1 MFIGGFT
8 LEAAE
13 AVCGL
18 DALDGIASLVEHSLL
33 TSRDGRFAML
43 ETVRE
48 YAHDLLESGGRL
60 DDARRAHARHFGE
73 VFEDGESGLE
83 SATMGEWLD
92 RMDADRDNVRAAIAF
107 AAADG
112 DAAVALVLCAA
123 VWRYWIWR
131 GSLVEGRELVT
142 AALALA
148 ATARPRCASGRSTA
162 PARWSRELGDF
173 AGAKELLE
181 ESLELARE
189 LDDGYR
195 AARVGSNLGT
205 LALFA
210 ADFDE
215 AIAHYAESVAY
226 MRALD
231 DPRALSLVVQNLGIA
246 HHGAGN
252 HKQAIELL
260 TESLDLAR
268 ISKDPA
274 HTSSVLRTLGRFLL
288 DRRRRRRRGR
298 RRAPARGDG
307 ALLRGRRAA
316 RADRDVRD
324 AGRRR
329 RAPRRPAH
337 RRAADR
343 RRVRPARGGRRH
355 PPARRGGL
363 HAGRRGAAARGA
375 RRGGV
380 QGRRRRGRRARA
392 RGRRRPRARPHAESS
407 RPLERRCASSLG

>member
-1 MFIGGFT
+1 
-8 LEAAE
+8 
-13 AVCGL
+13 
-18 DALDGIASLVEHSLL
+18 
-33 TSRDGRFAML
+33 
-43 ETVRE
+43 
-48 YAHDLLESGGRL
+48 
-60 DDARRAHARHFGE
+60 
-73 VFEDGESGLE
+73 
-83 SATMGEWLD
+83 MGEWLD

-112 DAAVALVLCAA
+112 DAAIALVLCAA
-123 VWRYWIWR
+123 AWRYWIWR

-142 AALALA
+142 AALACGDGPPELRQRA
-148 ATARPRCASGRSTA
+148 LNGAGAVVA
-162 PARWSRELGDF
+162 ELGDF
-173 AGAKELLE
+173 SGAKELLE
-181 ESLELARE
+181 ESLALARE

-210 ADFDE
+210 ADFDA

-288 DRRRRRRRGR
+288 DDDDTDVEAAVALLHEAMELSYEVAERPGLTETFETLAAVASRRDD
-298 RRAPARGDG
+298 PHTG
-307 ALLRGRRAA
+307 ALLIGAA
-316 RADRDVRD
+316 NALREA
-324 AGRRR
+324 AG
-329 RAPRRPAH
+329 
-337 RRAADR
+337 
-343 RRVRPARGGRRH
+343 GH
-355 PPARRGGL
+355 PPAGRGGL

-375 RRGGV
+375 RRGGL
-380 QGRRRRGRRARA
+380 QGRLRRGRRARA
-392 RGRRRPRARPHAESS
+392 RGRRRPRARAQCGLSCCGP
-407 RPLERRCASSLG
+407 ASSGPWAITRQLRRARRASLSRAR